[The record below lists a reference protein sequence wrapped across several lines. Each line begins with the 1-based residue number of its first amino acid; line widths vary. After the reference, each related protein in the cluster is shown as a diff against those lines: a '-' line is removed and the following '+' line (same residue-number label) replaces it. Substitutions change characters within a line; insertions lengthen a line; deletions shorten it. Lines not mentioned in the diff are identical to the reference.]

1 MGSSVPSFWPPPLE
15 HLDMHS
21 STPVTNLQTRH
32 NRATRLLHAGLAL
45 AIVTQ
50 LLTSLQMHGPD
61 DVQAGDILFQVHRYS
76 GLSATVLAFGLWV
89 TILVRSRGTDLGALI
104 PWFSRRRLT
113 VLWRDCKMHAGAII
127 RLRLPEH
134 DPQAALPSA
143 IHGLG
148 LVLISTMAASGAIYF
163 IQVALGLHSAEPD
176 GMIAITVHLAL
187 ANLVWAY
194 LIAHAGLALLH
205 HLLQSMRLSTMWSF
219 AR

>member
-1 MGSSVPSFWPPPLE
+1 MPS
-15 HLDMHS
+15 DIQN
-21 STPVTNLQTRH
+21 TDLQTRH

-61 DVQAGDILFQVHRYS
+61 DVQPGDILFQVHRYA
-76 GLSATVLAFGLWV
+76 GISATVLAFGLWM
-89 TILVRSRGTDLGALI
+89 TILLRSRGTDLGALL
-104 PWFSRRRLT
+104 PWFSARRLGA
-113 VLWRDCKMHAGAII
+113 LGRDIKVHAGAASK
-127 RLRLPEH
+127 LRLPQH
-134 DPQAALPSA
+134 DPEAALPSA

-148 LVLISTMAASGAIYF
+148 LLLISAMAASGAVYF
-163 IQVALGLHSAEPD
+163 VQVALGLHSAEPD
-176 GMIAITVHLAL
+176 GMIAMTVHLAL

-194 LIAHAGLALLH
+194 LIAHAGLALLQ

>member
-1 MGSSVPSFWPPPLE
+1 MGASVPSFWPPQVE

-32 NRATRLLHAGLAL
+32 NRPTRLLHAGLAL
-45 AIVTQ
+45 AIMTQ

-76 GLSATVLAFGLWV
+76 GLAATVLAFGLWV

-104 PWFSRRRLT
+104 PWFSGRRLAA
-113 VLWRDCKMHAGAII
+113 LGRDIKVHAEAALK
-127 RLRLPEH
+127 LRLPEH
-134 DPQAALPSA
+134 DPQAVLPSA

-148 LVLISTMAASGAIYF
+148 LLLISAMAASGAVYF
-163 IQVALGLHSAEPD
+163 MQVALGLHSAEPY
-176 GMIAITVHLAL
+176 GMIAMTVHLAL
-187 ANLVWAY
+187 ANLVLVY

-205 HLLQSMRLSTMWSF
+205 HLSQSMRLSTMWSLG
-219 AR
+219 R